1 MVEMEME
8 MVVGS
13 EVEGVIVGIEEFIAV
28 DREGNPH
35 DKGNDGGV
43 GESRI
48 QWVWQGEKEWKWKC
62 WLW

>member
-1 MVEMEME
+1 
-8 MVVGS
+8 MVVES

-28 DREGNPH
+28 DG
-35 DKGNDGGV
+35 KGNHHDEGSDGGV